1 VLEVMAKLL
10 SKYKIELEK
19 TGLAQL
25 DVYRYPDHDEVRV
38 KTPEG
43 DVVLVKLPS
52 HREAMSIEEFKENVL
67 KEIRNIKESK
77 KRKEK

>member
-1 VLEVMAKLL
+1 MAKLL
-10 SKYKIELEK
+10 SKYRIELEK
-19 TGLAQL
+19 TGLTQL

-52 HREAMSIEEFKENVL
+52 HREAMSIEEFKEYVL
-67 KEIRNIKESK
+67 KEVKSIKEPK
-77 KRKEK
+77 KKKEK

>member
-1 VLEVMAKLL
+1 MAKLL
-10 SKYKIELEK
+10 SKYKVELEK
-19 TGLAQL
+19 AGYTQL

-43 DVVLVKLPS
+43 EVYLVKLPS
-52 HREAMSIEEFKENVL
+52 HREAMTVEEFRDYVIKQVKTMKEA
-67 KEIRNIKESK
+67 R